1 MLAIL
6 LGMNLQ
12 AQTTYSLE
20 QCKQLAIENNAKIK
34 KAQLEITSA
43 QQTKSAA
50 YTKYFP
56 QVSASAFG
64 MYAADYLVK
73 METKGGNL
81 PVYDGNPAHIKTAT
95 QFAYM
100 PGTTMELLDNLFVAN
115 MTVMQPIYAGGR
127 ISAGNELAELAID
140 INKDKL
146 NIELYNILER
156 TEELYWKLVSL
167 KKKLNTVELYI
178 DFLQNLEKDVNS
190 AFNAGLVDKSD
201 VLKVSLKLS
210 ELNINKIQL
219 ENGLDMLRR
228 AICQHIGIAYSKEF
242 EPSIEDIDIPP
253 PQSFFQ
259 DVHQSVSRR
268 YEMNLLQ
275 KAIDAERLQ
284 TSIKRGEYLP
294 SVAVGGALMCNNV
307 MDKTSYNAMLLG
319 TVSIPISG
327 WWEASHSL
335 EERKVQ
341 EEIAELTKN
350 ETAELLELQINQAWN
365 SLNEAFNNIALGSK
379 MVEQAEENFKVVES
393 NYKAG
398 VVGLSDLL
406 EAKAALENAQDKLIE
421 FKTNYKYAIATY
433 MKAIGNYK

>member
-1 MLAIL
+1 
-6 LGMNLQ
+6 
-12 AQTTYSLE
+12 
-20 QCKQLAIENNAKIK
+20 
-34 KAQLEITSA
+34 
-43 QQTKSAA
+43 
-50 YTKYFP
+50 
-56 QVSASAFG
+56 
-64 MYAADYLVK
+64 
-73 METKGGNL
+73 
-81 PVYDGNPAHIKTAT
+81 
-95 QFAYM
+95 
-100 PGTTMELLDNLFVAN
+100 
-115 MTVMQPIYAGGR
+115 
-127 ISAGNELAELAID
+127 
-140 INKDKL
+140 
-146 NIELYNILER
+146 
-156 TEELYWKLVSL
+156 
-167 KKKLNTVELYI
+167 
-178 DFLQNLEKDVNS
+178 
-190 AFNAGLVDKSD
+190 
-201 VLKVSLKLS
+201 
-210 ELNINKIQL
+210 
-219 ENGLDMLRR
+219 MLRR

-365 SLNEAFNNIALGSK
+365 SLNEAFNNIELGSK